1 MALRAPVRESPVT
14 RGVLASSG
22 LSSTTRGV
30 PRSVVSARARPTHS
44 CGAIAI
50 TPSAPSA
57 DSRFTA
63 STTVARSAVSR
74 AMELTR

>member
-14 RGVLASSG
+14 SSVLSSRPF
-22 LSSTTRGV
+22 SSTTSGV
-30 PRSVVSARARPTHS
+30 SRWVSARARPTHS
-44 CGAIAI
+44 CGAMAI

-63 STTVARSAVSR
+63 STTVSWSAVSR
-74 AMELTR
+74 AMELIR